1 MLIEAEL
8 TMISFDVN
16 QGVPIIFLRE
26 KSEQRPRRILP
37 IWIGVPEAAAISWKI
52 NKEKPARPMT
62 HDLMLNTIKK
72 LGASVKSIVV
82 HSLEESTF
90 YGSIILEMNKE
101 KIEVDSR
108 PSDAIALA
116 LRAEVPIYVDEEVLE
131 SAELSEDDLEEM
143 SQKSTKKILEDLDE
157 ETLDKLKV

>member
-1 MLIEAEL
+1 MLVEAEL

-26 KSEQRPRRILP
+26 KSERRPRRILP

-52 NKEKPARPMT
+52 NKEKPSRPMT
-62 HDLMLNTIKK
+62 HDLMLNIIRK
-72 LGASVKSIVV
+72 LGVSVKSIVV
-82 HSLEESTF
+82 HSLKESTF
-90 YGSIILEMNKE
+90 YGRIILEMNKE
-101 KIEVDSR
+101 EIEIDSR

-131 SAELSEDDLEEM
+131 SSELSEDDLEEM

-157 ETLDKLKV
+157 DTLDKLKV